1 MNQAMNQ
8 QFFATCPRGLEA
20 LLVKELQTSGAK
32 SIKQTDGGVAF
43 LGDINVCYHINLH
56 SRIATRVLWQVTRGK
71 YENEEDLF
79 QGAYKVNWPNWFNV
93 KHDFMVKVTGVKCPL
108 KSLEF
113 ATLKIK
119 DAVCDKFRQAV
130 DSRPYIDTK
139 KPAVR
144 IHAYLTVEDYI
155 LYIDTSGDALYQRG
169 NRKASIEA
177 PLRENLAAGILQ
189 LSGWQPG
196 QPLLD
201 PMCGS
206 GTFLLEAVMMAL
218 NIAPGLN
225 RGFGFER
232 LKNFESDT
240 WKKVKNAALNAV
252 QPVSFQKIYGSDK
265 DLRAVR
271 IAKRNLEEAGFLD
284 AVQLSQ
290 FDITEV
296 PPAADSGVLVTNPP
310 YGVRIGE
317 DEDLTELYPKLGE
330 ALKKKFAGW
339 NTYFLT
345 NDLRMPKLMRL
356 SPSKK
361 TPLFNGPL
369 ECRLFEIKMVA
380 GSNRKEK
387 KSIDQSSG
395 EASANQTTV
404 QAERK
409 AVGKSNEDP
418 NRKLTFKDVKPL

>member
-1 MNQAMNQ
+1 MMNQY
-8 QFFATCPRGLEA
+8 FATCPRGLES
-20 LLVKELQTSGAK
+20 LLVDEIKAAGAK
-32 SIKQTDGGVAF
+32 DIKPTDGGIGFAGE
-43 LGDINVCYHINLH
+43 LSVCYAANLH
-56 SRIATRVLWQVTRGK
+56 SRIATRILMQIGRGN
-71 YENEEDLF
+71 YETEDDLY
-79 QGAYKVNWPNWFNV
+79 QAAYKLNWPNWFDV

-113 ATLKIK
+113 ATLRIK
-119 DAVCDKFRQAV
+119 DAVCDKFRQVV

-139 KPAVR
+139 NPSVR
-144 IHAYLTVEDYI
+144 IHAYLTADAYVY
-155 LYIDTSGDALYQRG
+155 YVDTSGAALYQRG

-189 LSGWQPG
+189 LSGWQAG
-196 QPLLD
+196 TPLLD

-225 RGFGFER
+225 RDFGFEK

-240 WKKVKNAALNAV
+240 WKKIKNTALKNAK
-252 QPVSFQKIYGSDK
+252 PTTFQKIYGSDS

-271 IAKRNLEEAGFLD
+271 IAKQNLDEAGLLE

-290 FDITEV
+290 ANITEV
-296 PPAADSGVLVTNPP
+296 PPPADSGVLVANPP

-317 DEDLTELYPKLGE
+317 DEELALLYPKIGE
-330 ALKKKFAGW
+330 ALKRKFAGW

-345 NDLRMPKLMRL
+345 NDLRLPKLMRL
-356 SPSKK
+356 TPSKR

-380 GSNRKEK
+380 GSNRK
-387 KSIDQSSG
+387 QG
-395 EASANQTTV
+395 
-404 QAERK
+404 
-409 AVGKSNEDP
+409 
-418 NRKLTFKDVKPL
+418 L

>member
-1 MNQAMNQ
+1 MFNQY
-8 QFFATCPRGLEA
+8 FATCPRGLEA
-20 LLVKELQTSGAK
+20 LLANELQSAGAK
-32 SIKQTDGGVAF
+32 DIKPTDGGVAF
-43 LGDINVCYHINLH
+43 AGELGVCYAANLH
-56 SRIATRVLWQVTRGK
+56 SRIATRILMQVGQGK
-71 YENEEDLF
+71 YATEDDLY
-79 QGAYKVNWPNWFNV
+79 QAAYQINWPNWFDV

-113 ATLKIK
+113 ATLRIK
-119 DAVCDKFRQAV
+119 DAVCDKFRQVV

-139 KPAVR
+139 TPSVR
-144 IHAYLTVEDYI
+144 IHAYLTADAYVY
-155 LYIDTSGDALYQRG
+155 YVDTSGDALYMRG

-189 LSGWQPG
+189 LSGWQVG
-196 QPLLD
+196 QSLLD

-206 GTFLLEAVMMAL
+206 GTFLLEAAMMAL

-225 RGFGFER
+225 RSFGFEK

-240 WKKVKNAALNAV
+240 WKKVKNAALKQVKPAT
-252 QPVSFQKIYGSDK
+252 FQKLYGSDS

-271 IAKRNLEEAGFLD
+271 ITKQNLEAAGLLD

-290 FDITEV
+290 VNITEV
-296 PPAADSGVLVTNPP
+296 IPPSDAGILVANPP

-317 DEDLTELYPKLGE
+317 DEELALLYPKMGE
-330 ALKKKFAGW
+330 ALKRKFAGW

-345 NDLRMPKLMRL
+345 TDLRLPKLMRL
-356 SPSKK
+356 TPSKR

-380 GSNRKEK
+380 GSNRK
-387 KSIDQSSG
+387 
-395 EASANQTTV
+395 
-404 QAERK
+404 
-409 AVGKSNEDP
+409 
-418 NRKLTFKDVKPL
+418 

>member
-1 MNQAMNQ
+1 MKQT
-8 QFFATCPRGLEA
+8 FFATCPRGLEA
-20 LLVKELQTSGAK
+20 LLVKELKASGAK
-32 SIKQTDGGVAF
+32 SIQQTDGGVSF
-43 LGDINVCYHINLH
+43 LGDASVCYHINLH

-79 QGAYKVNWPNWFNV
+79 QASYKVNWSNWFDV

-119 DAVCDKFRQAV
+119 DAVCDKFREAV
-130 DSRPYIDTK
+130 GSRPYIDTK
-139 KPAVR
+139 TPAVR
-144 IHAYLTVEDYI
+144 IHAYLTAEDYI
-155 LYIDTSGDALYQRG
+155 LYADTSGDALYQRG

-177 PLRENLAAGILQ
+177 PLRENLAAGVLQ
-189 LSGWQPG
+189 LSGWEPG
-196 QPLLD
+196 QALLD

-232 LKNFESDT
+232 LKNYESDT
-240 WKKVKNAALNAV
+240 WKKVKKMAQNNAK
-252 QPVSFQKIYGSDK
+252 PVTFQKIYGSDI

-271 IAKRNLEEAGFLD
+271 IAKRNLAEAGFLE

-296 PPAADSGVLVTNPP
+296 PPAADSGVLVANPP
-310 YGVRIGE
+310 YGVRIG
-317 DEDLTELYPKLGE
+317 DEVDLSDLYPKLGE
-330 ALKKKFAGW
+330 ALKRKFAGW
-339 NTYFLT
+339 NAYFLT
-345 NDLRMPKLMRL
+345 NDFRMPKLMRL

-387 KSIDQSSG
+387 KTIDPAATENPVENS
-395 EASANQTTV
+395 V
-404 QAERK
+404 
-409 AVGKSNEDP
+409 DL
-418 NRKLTFKDVKPL
+418 NRELTYKDVKPL

>member
-1 MNQAMNQ
+1 MKQGMNQ

-20 LLVKELQTSGAK
+20 LLVRELKTSGAK

-43 LGDINVCYHINLH
+43 LGDASVCYHINLH
-56 SRIATRVLWQVTRGK
+56 SRIATRVLWQVAKGK
-71 YENEEDLF
+71 YSSEEDLF
-79 QGAYKVNWPNWFNV
+79 DATYKVNWPNWFNV
-93 KHDFMVKVTGVKCPL
+93 RHDFMVKVTGVKCPL

-119 DAVCDKFRQAV
+119 DAICDKFRQAV
-130 DSRPYIDTK
+130 GSRPYIDTK
-139 KPAVR
+139 TPAIRV
-144 IHAYLTVEDYI
+144 HAYLTAEDYI

-169 NRKASIEA
+169 NRKGSIEA
-177 PLRENLAAGILQ
+177 PLRENLAAGVLQ
-189 LSGWQPG
+189 LSGWEPG

-218 NIAPGLN
+218 DIAPGLK

-240 WKKVKNAALNAV
+240 WKKVKNAALKDV
-252 QPVSFQKIYGSDK
+252 KPVIFQKIYGSDI

-271 IAKRNLEEAGFLD
+271 IAKRNLDEAGFLD

-290 FDITEV
+290 FDIVDV
-296 PPAADSGVLVTNPP
+296 PPAADHGVLVANPP
-310 YGVRIGE
+310 YGVRIG
-317 DEDLTELYPKLGE
+317 DEVDLSDLYPKLGE
-330 ALKKKFAGW
+330 ALKRKFAGW
-339 NTYFLT
+339 NAYFLT
-345 NDLRMPKLMRL
+345 NDFRMPKLMRL

-380 GSNRKEK
+380 GSNRKVKRPDDNKDGKLKVNHDK
-387 KSIDQSSG
+387 K
-395 EASANQTTV
+395 
-404 QAERK
+404 
-409 AVGKSNEDP
+409 P
-418 NRKLTFKDVKPL
+418 TFRDVKPM